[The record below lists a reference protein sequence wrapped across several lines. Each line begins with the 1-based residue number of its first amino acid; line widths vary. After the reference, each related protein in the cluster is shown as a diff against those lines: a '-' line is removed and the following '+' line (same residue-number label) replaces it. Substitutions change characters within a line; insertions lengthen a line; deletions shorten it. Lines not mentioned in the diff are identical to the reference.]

1 MLIDSHC
8 HLEDWVK
15 TNQIEKI
22 LAEAYQQDVH
32 KFVAIGTRLEDWQIY
47 TSLASHYKCIQ
58 FCVGLHPLNIK
69 DNFEVQ
75 LEQLP
80 TFLSNAVALGEIG
93 LDFHQ
98 LPGNKSEQVMYTKQ
112 QIVVF
117 EKQLRL
123 AQKYNMPA
131 VIHCRDAFEVVC
143 EVLKYVRFDFHSV
156 LFHCFTG
163 TPQEAEYLLAMG
175 AFLSYAGVVTFK
187 NAKSVQN
194 TLLATPLDRILV
206 ETDCP
211 YLAPVPYRGKTN
223 TPALLPYTAKH
234 IAALKQIDFQT
245 FCEATVKNTQT
256 FFRIRW

>member
-15 TNQIEKI
+15 ANQIEKV
-22 LAEAYQQDVH
+22 LAEACEQDVQ
-32 KFVAIGTRLEDWQIY
+32 KFVAVGTQLADWQIY
-47 TSLASHYKCIQ
+47 ASLASHHKCIQ
-58 FCVGLHPLNIK
+58 YCVGLHPLNIR
-69 DNFEVQ
+69 DDFEVQ

-80 TFLSNAVALGEIG
+80 TFFPNAIAIGEIG

-98 LPGNKSEQVMYTKQ
+98 LPSHKSEQITYAKH

-123 AQKYNMPA
+123 AQKYNMPV

-143 EVLKYVRFDFHSV
+143 EVLRYSCFDFHSV

-163 TPQEAEYLLAMG
+163 TPQEAEYLLTAG

-187 NAKSVQN
+187 NAQAIQN

-211 YLAPVPYRGKTN
+211 YLAPVPYRGKIN

-245 FCEATVKNTQT
+245 FCEATVQNTQV
-256 FFRIRW
+256 FFRTHW